1 MHSRHDSKI
10 VQDCTPNKHLACP
23 QSFDS
28 RASGTAR
35 ERKPRNR
42 RNGTVRPVPPHHGI
56 MQAPGSVAGVL
67 ARSALGAAVAVGA
80 FALLSS
86 NASAQADFAD
96 LEKAARQESPMTW
109 YVSFYGTEI
118 AEKAA
123 AAFSKKYPGLTVKV
137 VRATTGGTFQRLNQ
151 DIRANNV
158 VASVVTMS
166 GIGDHYGELL
176 RGKHLAEYTPK
187 NAGKILEQLKPTI
200 VTNYVYPMAGGLMAM
215 AYNNKII
222 GAAEA
227 PKAWSDLADPKWKG
241 KIAVGHPGFS
251 GFDAALVAWLSGEK
265 GWDYFKGVKANDPLV
280 QRSTFDSITSLNS
293 GERAIAPM
301 PDGVAAPAIAKGNP
315 VTVVYPTDGSLLIMG
330 FTAISKGAPQP
341 NTAKLFTEFLLGP
354 EHAKILIENYYDPAT
369 LGAERELVGGK
380 KLKDIKIVPLLP
392 SAEYAARLKSSTDQW
407 RDLFGG

>member
-1 MHSRHDSKI
+1 M
-10 VQDCTPNKHLACP
+10 
-23 QSFDS
+23 
-28 RASGTAR
+28 
-35 ERKPRNR
+35 
-42 RNGTVRPVPPHHGI
+42 RPVPLHCG
-56 MQAPGSVAGVL
+56 MKTVLGSVTRLL
-67 ARSALGAAVAVGA
+67 ARSALSAAIAAGSLGLVSRH
-80 FALLSS
+80 AL
-86 NASAQADFAD
+86 AQADLGE
-96 LEKAARQESPMTW
+96 LEKAARQETPMTW

-123 AAFSKKYPGLTVKV
+123 AAFSTKYPGLTVKV

-151 DIRANNV
+151 DLRANNV

-176 RGKHLAEYTPK
+176 RGKHLAEFTPK
-187 NAGKILEQLKPTI
+187 MADKIIEQFKPTI
-200 VTNYVYPMAGGLMAM
+200 VPNYVYPMAGGLMAM
-215 AYNNKII
+215 AYNNKNVS
-222 GAAEA
+222 AADA
-227 PKAWSDLADPKWKG
+227 PKAWSDFADPKWKG

-251 GFDAALVAWLSGEK
+251 GFDAALVAWLSVEK
-265 GWDYFKGVKANDPLV
+265 GWDYFKGMKANDPLV
-280 QRSTFDSITSLNS
+280 QRSTFDSITSLSS
-293 GERAIAPM
+293 GERLMAPM
-301 PDGVAAPAIAKGNP
+301 PDGVAAPAIEKGNP

-330 FTAISKGAPQP
+330 FTSVMKGAPQP

-392 SAEYAARLKSSTDQW
+392 SAEYATLLKSSTDQW

>member
-1 MHSRHDSKI
+1 M
-10 VQDCTPNKHLACP
+10 
-23 QSFDS
+23 
-28 RASGTAR
+28 
-35 ERKPRNR
+35 
-42 RNGTVRPVPPHHGI
+42 RPVPLHYR
-56 MQAPGSVAGVL
+56 MKTALGSVAQLL
-67 ARSALGAAVAVGA
+67 ARSALSAAIAAGALGLVSRH
-80 FALLSS
+80 AL
-86 NASAQADFAD
+86 AQADFTE

-118 AEKAA
+118 AEKAV
-123 AAFSKKYPGLTVKV
+123 AAFSAKYPGLTIKV

-151 DIRANNV
+151 DLRANNV

-187 NAGKILEQLKPTI
+187 NADKILEQFKPTI
-200 VTNYVYPMAGGLMAM
+200 VANYVYPMAGGLMAM
-215 AYNNKII
+215 AYNNKNIS
-222 GAAEA
+222 AADA

-251 GFDAALVAWLSGEK
+251 GFDAALVAWLSVEK
-265 GWDYFKGVKANDPLV
+265 GWDYFKGMKANDPLV
-280 QRSTFDSITSLNS
+280 QRSTFDSITSLSS
-293 GERAIAPM
+293 GERLIAPM
-301 PDGVAAPAIAKGNP
+301 PDGVAAPAIEKGNP

-330 FTAISKGAPQP
+330 LTSVMKGAPQP

>member
-1 MHSRHDSKI
+1 MMR
-10 VQDCTPNKHLACP
+10 ACIP
-23 QSFDS
+23 
-28 RASGTAR
+28 TAR
-35 ERKPRNR
+35 F
-42 RNGTVRPVPPHHGI
+42 
-56 MQAPGSVAGVL
+56 A
-67 ARSALGAAVAVGA
+67 ARSALGVATAVGLL
-80 FALLSS
+80 ALASRD
-86 NASAQADFAD
+86 ASAQADFAE
-96 LEKAARQESPMTW
+96 LEKAARQESAMTW

-118 AEKAA
+118 AEKAV
-123 AAFSKKYPGLTVKV
+123 AAFSAKYPGITVKV

-151 DIRANNV
+151 DLRANNV

-187 NAGKILEQLKPTI
+187 NAEKILDSFKPTI
-200 VTNYVYPMAGGLMAM
+200 VPNYVYPMAGGLMAM
-215 AYNNKII
+215 AYNNKNIS
-222 GAAEA
+222 AADA

-251 GFDAALVAWLSGEK
+251 GFDAALVAWLSVEK

-280 QRSTFDSITSLNS
+280 QRSTFDSITSLSS

-301 PDGVAAPAIAKGNP
+301 PDGVAAPAIEKGNP
-315 VTVVYPTDGSLLIMG
+315 ITVVYPTDGSLLIMG
-330 FTAISKGAPQP
+330 FTSIIKGAPQP
-341 NTAKLFTEFLLGP
+341 NTAKLFTEFLIGP